1 MKATPGHVNVPI
13 HCAGAIVNP
22 GDVIVADMDGV
33 VVVPRVEA
41 AEVSRLSAERI
52 AKEQKSRE
60 RLRNKELGVNMYG
73 LKAKLLELGV
83 RYVEDEKELENG

>member
-1 MKATPGHVNVPI
+1 MASSWSLGWRPL
-13 HCAGAIVNP
+13 
-22 GDVIVADMDGV
+22 
-33 VVVPRVEA
+33 
-41 AEVSRLSAERI
+41 EVSRLSAERI

-83 RYVEDEKELENG
+83 RYVEDEKELEQWVKSLLHLRRRTRLS

>member
-1 MKATPGHVNVPI
+1 VNVPI
-13 HCAGAIVNP
+13 QCAGAIVNP
-22 GDVIVADMDGV
+22 GDVIIADADGV
-33 VVVPRVEA
+33 VVVPRAEA
-41 AEVSRLSAERI
+41 LEVSKLSSERI

-83 RYVEDEKELENG
+83 RYVDDEKELNNG